1 MLVIGCTV
9 SLMSWGRGRC
19 TQPTPWECCVLPVQ
33 PVWNWE
39 HWGGGRHLSLGKESP
54 TPCAVTEGGQS
65 SVGWHGGD
73 TSVPAPPNTSARLW
87 QTGLWHPHRAG
98 LSCANPPGVWTAG
111 VRSRTASYCR
121 LTWHGTD
128 SSARAILLSEELS
141 QAPVQCWRSC
151 TQLRCCAESNQ
162 IPERCPWYLL
172 ESSYQFQAHN
182 YILQHKIH
190 YCSWINCSSGCRM
203 PLCTVQPS
211 LCLQIQGQSRC
222 IC

>member
-19 TQPTPWECCVLPVQ
+19 TQPTPRECCVLPVQ

-39 HWGGGRHLSLGKESP
+39 HWGGGRHCDWARRAPHRVLSPRGARWGHQ
-54 TPCAVTEGGQS
+54 CACTTERLSRAGTDRRPRRA
-65 SVGWHGGD
+65 GW
-73 TSVPAPPNTSARLW
+73 AW
-87 QTGLWHPHRAG
+87 QTPQVFELLELTQPAAG
-98 LSCANPPGVWTAG
+98 LPGMALTAQQEPFSLWRAVQG
-111 VRSRTASYCR
+111 
-121 LTWHGTD
+121 L
-128 SSARAILLSEELS
+128 SAVLEELYS
-141 QAPVQCWRSC
+141 AKVLCR
-151 TQLRCCAESNQ
+151 TQSNSRRCH
-162 IPERCPWYLL
+162 WYLL
-172 ESSYQFQAHN
+172 DSSYQFQAHN

-190 YCSWINCSSGCRM
+190 YCSWINCSLGCRM